1 MSRIIFLLLL
11 LFYYYYCFFCLTT
24 IWVRHFSW
32 KTNEMKKKICL
43 IFVCT
48 LCVHFTC
55 WLCEWVFLG
64 IFDISSI
71 LWLRF
76 ITWFS
81 YVFFRCYCSRCLL
94 SLFCFVQ
101 KVCKWLHN
109 TRYSYTFCI
118 FLIIL
123 CFFSLK
129 SNIAYQK
136 LNNLSHILFYFTVVV
151 NVAIFVISILLFS
164 CHTSLLYL
172 SFIRRTR
179 FFLYESN
186 EIETRNRKSHFFIL
200 YLFLLMYLSF
210 VAKRKDRY

>member
-1 MSRIIFLLLL
+1 MFVRCACILLVDSVSEFFWAFSTSRQYFDFALLHD
-11 LFYYYYCFFCLTT
+11 FHMF
-24 IWVRHFSW
+24 
-32 KTNEMKKKICL
+32 
-43 IFVCT
+43 
-48 LCVHFTC
+48 
-55 WLCEWVFLG
+55 
-64 IFDISSI
+64 
-71 LWLRF
+71 
-76 ITWFS
+76 
-81 YVFFRCYCSRCLL
+81 FFRCYCSRCLL

-179 FFLYESN
+179 FFFVREQRNWDEKSEIAFLYFIFIFIN
-186 EIETRNRKSHFFIL
+186 VPFFRCEK
-200 YLFLLMYLSF
+200 
-210 VAKRKDRY
+210 KR